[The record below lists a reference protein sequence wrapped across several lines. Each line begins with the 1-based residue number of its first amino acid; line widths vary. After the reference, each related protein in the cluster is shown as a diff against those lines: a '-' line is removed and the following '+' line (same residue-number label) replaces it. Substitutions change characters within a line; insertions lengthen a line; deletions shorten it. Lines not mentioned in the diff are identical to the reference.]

1 MKLRIIPPAS
11 KVIIV
16 CLSKMAEMSHV
27 VDKMPPENGALGH
40 MIVIIII
47 IIIIVV
53 VVNIFFFLIFLLL
66 LFFHSIIQ
74 RRI

>member
-47 IIIIVV
+47 IIVV